1 MCKLDS
7 LWTRS
12 EPEGKQLGKINV
24 VLWKETTTLQSF
36 IFTLRIHSFKYA
48 LGQLKKKKAQL
59 LAYYLQPHHCVSL
72 LLPTVSKGL
81 SHNSADAEE
90 GFTAVFAEAVKAS

>member
-1 MCKLDS
+1 MERDNHLAELHFYSENSQLQICP
-7 LWTRS
+7 RS
-12 EPEGKQLGKINV
+12 AE
-24 VLWKETTTLQSF
+24 
-36 IFTLRIHSFKYA
+36 
-48 LGQLKKKKAQL
+48 KKKAQL